1 MKIGKNVA
9 LIAMGAG
16 AVLAYQ
22 KYNKPVMKKVEKVV
36 DSTVKKANN
45 KLEDMM

>member
-1 MKIGKNVA
+1 MKIVKSMA

-22 KYNKPVMKKVEKVV
+22 KYSEPLMEKLENMAE
-36 DSTVKKANN
+36 DALLKADK

>member
-1 MKIGKNVA
+1 MKIVKSMA
-9 LIAMGAG
+9 LIAMGAS

-22 KYNKPVMKKVEKVV
+22 KYSEPLMNKLEDIACDAMKKADK
-36 DSTVKKANN
+36 

>member
-1 MKIGKNVA
+1 MKVLRSMA

-22 KYNKPVMKKVEKVV
+22 KYSEPVMQKLGDLAE
-36 DSTVKKANN
+36 DTMQKATK

>member
-1 MKIGKNVA
+1 MKVGKDIA
-9 LIAMGAG
+9 FMAMGAS

-22 KYNKPVMKKVEKVV
+22 KYKDPVMKKMKKTM
-36 DSTVKKANN
+36 DKQVKKANQ